1 MVGGVDKDVHVEDAV
16 EGQVGHQHT
25 EADGQQQQRLKLLDD
40 GQIQQHAGHCQHDGV
55 LPAALGE
62 EDLCPAGLC
71 KNLCNVGKNSTH
83 FRTSLHKGR
92 RVLTHAGVAPGT
104 AAGTGGRLGN
114 ALDAANDGI
123 AAADRGH
130 GSGDR
135 GDDLAGNGAVVSLGR
150 RGGGLGG
157 RGRSSLGRGGLRR
170 GRLAVLL
177 IVDVVEDLAFQ
188 RDDEAQGHQH
198 RENQCDAGQHNGTVT
213 GFKGKKS

>member
-1 MVGGVDKDVHVEDAV
+1 M
-16 EGQVGHQHT
+16 
-25 EADGQQQQRLKLLDD
+25 
-40 GQIQQHAGHCQHDGV
+40 
-55 LPAALGE
+55 
-62 EDLCPAGLC
+62 
-71 KNLCNVGKNSTH
+71 
-83 FRTSLHKGR
+83 
-92 RVLTHAGVAPGT
+92 LTHTGVAPGT

-135 GDDLAGNGAVVSLGR
+135 GDDLARNGAVVSLSR
-150 RGGGLGG
+150 RGGGLGSRG
-157 RGRSSLGRGGLRR
+157 SLGSGGSRCLGRS
-170 GRLAVLL
+170 RLVVFL